1 MAEAGMVRRTL
12 AVVGL
17 ARPEITSLG
26 LQASADGT
34 ATGSNGSS
42 TGTNGGYW
50 VPADTTWS
58 QILDYA
64 SGAGDPWP
72 FDFYRAGL
80 PIGRDVAVSYATLN
94 RCVTLIAGT
103 VAQLVAGGS
112 LRVVDRDGRRRTSR
126 RTRRVLDLLSES
138 ADGGTTPAAS
148 FVEDLVADYC
158 LDGNALVVPS
168 VSGDGTLQRLRR
180 MSPWDNDVQYAR
192 TGQAVYRLTTVDGP
206 PATEYHAARDVV
218 HVRWPRLLRYG
229 RTRSTREGFA
239 LAPVVALRPA
249 LDIGLQGD
257 TYIREWF
264 RRGAQSR
271 LHINYDTPQGAQP
284 LVLSERQKLV
294 EWVQRYSRTRAPLVT
309 FDGKSSYL
317 QDTPQDRE
325 AKELREFQVHE
336 VARVFG
342 VPAPLLNVDIT
353 NWGSGIEQLA
363 KLYFRFGARQHLDRV
378 LAALGVR
385 LLPPGDRFWVDT
397 SDLLRGD
404 SEAISKLL
412 TPLQGDAQ
420 RDPIATREELRHLAG
435 LPRDIDGE
443 FPARRAPAP
452 PGPQPPGVEPAGLVS
467 ARESGGAVMSASEFQ
482 AARRKLGLTIEALA
496 ERLRV
501 DPRTLRRWQSGD
513 RKVPSEAAEML
524 RSFLRDSPPARA

>member
-1 MAEAGMVRRTL
+1 MADDRPGLVRRTL
-12 AVVGL
+12 ESVGL
-17 ARPEITSLG
+17 VQGEATSLG
-26 LQASADGT
+26 LQAAVDG
-34 ATGSNGSS
+34 AQ
-42 TGTNGGYW
+42 GGAAGGLY

-80 PIGRDVAVSYATLN
+80 PIGRDVAVNYATLN

-112 LRVVDRDGRRRTSR
+112 LRVVDRDGRRRTSQR
-126 RTRRVLDLLSES
+126 AGRVLDLLSGS
-138 ADGGTTPAAS
+138 PDGGTTPASS

-168 VSGDGTLQRLRR
+168 VSGDGTLRRLRR
-180 MSPWDNDVQYAR
+180 MSPWDNDVTYAQS
-192 TGQAVYRLTTVDGP
+192 GEPIYRLTTVDGP
-206 PATEYHAARDVV
+206 LATEYHAARDVV
-218 HVRWPRLLRYG
+218 HIRWPRLLRYG
-229 RTRSTREGFA
+229 RSRSTREGFA

-264 RRGAQSR
+264 RRGAQSK
-271 LHINYDTPQGAQP
+271 LHINFDTPQGTEP
-284 LVLSERQKLV
+284 LVLPEREKLV
-294 EWVQRYSRTRAPLVT
+294 QWVLKYSRSRAPLVT
-309 FDGKSSYL
+309 FDGKSGYL

-325 AKELREFQVHE
+325 AKALREFQLQE
-336 VARVFG
+336 VGRYFG
-342 VPAPLLNVDIT
+342 VPSPLINVDIT

-378 LAALGVR
+378 LAPLQVR
-385 LLPPGDRFWVDT
+385 LLAPGDRFWVDT

-420 RDPIATREELRHLAG
+420 RSPIATREELRHLAG
-435 LPRDIDGE
+435 LPRDVDGE
-443 FPARRAPAP
+443 FAPTVQAP
-452 PGPQPPGVEPAGLVS
+452 P
-467 ARESGGAVMSASEFQ
+467 SGGGGPSGPPAARDAGGTAMTAREFQ
-482 AARRKLGLTIEALA
+482 AARRDLGLTIEALA
-496 ERLRV
+496 ERLGV
-501 DPRTLRRWQSGD
+501 EPRTVRRWQSGD
-513 RKVPSEAAEML
+513 RKIPSQAAEAL
-524 RSFLRDSPPARA
+524 RGFL

>member
-1 MAEAGMVRRTL
+1 MADERRGFVRRTL
-12 AVVGL
+12 ESVGL
-17 ARPEITSLG
+17 VQGEVTSLG
-26 LQASADGT
+26 LKAQDGAQAGA
-34 ATGSNGSS
+34 A
-42 TGTNGGYW
+42 GGLY

-126 RTRRVLDLLSES
+126 RAERVLDLLSGS
-138 ADGGTTPAAS
+138 PDGGTTPASS
-148 FVEDLVADYC
+148 FIEDVVADYC

-180 MSPWDNDVQYAR
+180 MSPWDNDVTYAR
-192 TGQAVYRLTTVDGP
+192 TGEPIYRLTTVDGP
-206 PATEYHAARDVV
+206 LATEYHAARDVV
-218 HVRWPRLLRYG
+218 HIRWPRLLRYG

-264 RRGAQSR
+264 RRGAQSK
-271 LHINYDTPQGAQP
+271 LHINFDTPQGTQP
-284 LVLSERQKLV
+284 LVLDERKKLV
-294 EWVQRYSRTRAPLVT
+294 EWVQTYSRTRAPLVT
-309 FDGKSSYL
+309 FDANSGYL

-325 AKELREFQVHE
+325 AKELRQFQVQE

-378 LAALGVR
+378 LAALGLR
-385 LLPPGDRFWVDT
+385 LLAPGDRFWVDT

-412 TPLQGDAQ
+412 TSLQGDAQ
-420 RDPIATREELRHLAG
+420 RAPIATREELRHLAG
-435 LPRDIDGE
+435 LPRDVDGE
-443 FPARRAPAP
+443 FAPLVQAP
-452 PGPQPPGVEPAGLVS
+452 PSGSGPSGPS
-467 ARESGGAVMSASEFQ
+467 AARDEGGTAMTASEFQ
-482 AARRKLGLTIEALA
+482 TARRDLGVTIEALA
-496 ERLRV
+496 ERLGV
-501 DPRTLRRWQSGD
+501 EPRSVRRWQSGD
-513 RKVPSEAAEML
+513 RKVSSQAAAAL
-524 RSFLRDSPPARA
+524 RGLRKAPGALT